1 MGFKNGSVFGV
12 DEYGRGPGHPRYEDE
27 EMRQF
32 DFQRAEVS
40 KKEWVRRRFQKPV
53 SHLVN
58 QMREDTMGDLRMER
72 YLREL
77 ELIPAE

>member
-1 MGFKNGSVFGV
+1 MRLAGKI
-12 DEYGRGPGHPRYEDE
+12 YGRRPGHPRYEDE

-32 DFQRAEVS
+32 DFQRAEKS

-58 QMREDTMGDLRMER
+58 QMCEDTMGDLRIER
-72 YLREL
+72 CLRTL

>member
-1 MGFKNGSVFGV
+1 
-12 DEYGRGPGHPRYEDE
+12 
-27 EMRQF
+27 MRQF
-32 DFQRAEVS
+32 DFQWAEES

-58 QMREDTMGDLRMER
+58 QMGDLRMDG